1 MPAYLSL
8 MTALGWSLLASFWQM
23 ALLWAGYY
31 LLTAGNK
38 RLSAAGKHNL
48 VLLFIVFSGEWFIYT
63 FFHLL
68 KEPNEAAVHGFV
80 PVSDLVSQWIPY
92 ISNIYLFILAV
103 RFPLYFI
110 QHHKRKNLISP
121 VPVSTAMQSFTNRF
135 TRILGI
141 TKRVTVYLSEK
152 TETAETSGFLKPLI
166 LLPFSLLTRLS
177 PAQVEAILIHELYH
191 IRRNDY
197 LINIVVTGYRS
208 IFFFNPFAHLFYRA
222 LERERELA
230 CDDGVLEL
238 GYDPSVYAEA
248 LFSLEKHRQ
257 VNQGFSLAVDGKKP
271 WLLMERIQRVL
282 GKPALREKRLSPM
295 FLCGLAAAFVFF
307 GLQFIALPA
316 QTPSDGVPA
325 SAIPVHYELAE
336 ENNIIPVLSF
346 TVPSKQEKH
355 NAPPR
360 ASKAIVKLKKAREI
374 EKLVL
379 KFNRK
384 PAELNLTDQAFYID
398 HNIVRNYSNE
408 SDAGLA
414 TTRVEEFPG
423 SPYVPS
429 GSLSYETIPNNS
441 NEDSVHQLLILN
453 CLKDAETATRLH
465 SVIVLKK
472 LKRELEKS
480 KIEVREAELKNK
492 TMIFLD
498 KKNIQ
503 PILEKVHQQLKD
515 NKKEIEK
522 MGNRVT
528 VSAEEIIHI

>member
-1 MPAYLSL
+1 MPAYISL

-23 ALLWAGYY
+23 ALLWAGYH

-38 RLSAAGKHNL
+38 RLSATGKHNL

-68 KEPNEAAVHGFV
+68 KEPKEPSVHELI
-80 PVSDLVSQWIPY
+80 PVSNLVSLWIPY
-92 ISNIYLFILAV
+92 ISSLYLFILTIRLAQYV
-103 RFPLYFI
+103 I
-110 QHHKRKNLISP
+110 QYRSRQDLKYPI
-121 VPVSTAMQSFTNRF
+121 PVSPGMQLFADRF
-135 TRILGI
+135 SRILGI
-141 TKRVTVYLSEK
+141 TKHVGVYLSEK

-177 PAQVEAILIHELYH
+177 PAHVEAILIHELYH

-197 LINIVVTGYRS
+197 LINILVTAYRS
-208 IFFFNPFAHLFYRA
+208 IFFFNPFAHLFYKA

-257 VNQGFSLAVDGKKP
+257 VNQGFSLAIDGKKP

-307 GLQFIALPA
+307 GLQFIALPGRA
-316 QTPSDGVPA
+316 LFDVVPDA
-325 SAIPVHYELAE
+325 TIPVHYELAE
-336 ENNIIPVLSF
+336 ENNVIPVLASML
-346 TVPSKQEKH
+346 PSRKEKRSL
-355 NAPPR
+355 PPIR
-360 ASKAIVKLKKAREI
+360 ARRIVRHKKTREI
-374 EKLVL
+374 EKLV
-379 KFNRK
+379 FRVNRR
-384 PAELNLTDQAFYID
+384 PGELNGTDQAFYVD
-398 HNIVRNYSNE
+398 QNIVRNFSNE
-408 SDAGLA
+408 SETGLA
-414 TTRVEEFPG
+414 TTPVEEFPG

-429 GSLSYETIPNNS
+429 ASLSHEAVPDNG
-441 NEDSVHQLLILN
+441 NEDSAQQVLILN
-453 CLKDAETATRLH
+453 YLNDAETATRLH

-472 LKRELEKS
+472 LRHELEKS
-480 KIEVREAELKNK
+480 KFEVREVELKNK
-492 TMIFLD
+492 NMILMD

-503 PILEKVHQQLKD
+503 PILDKVHKQLKD
-515 NKKEIEK
+515 KKKEIEK
-522 MGNRVT
+522 MGSRFSISPT
-528 VSAEEIIHI
+528 EIIHI